1 MIKIEDHVIEVDGVK
16 YVPLEIAQSAIAVAY
31 NDNKLDEAVNIIRDS
46 VEEMN
51 KSVNDVLKDD

>member
-1 MIKIEDHVIEVDGVK
+1 MIKIEDHVIEVDGLK
-16 YVPLEIAQSAIAVAY
+16 YVPLEIAQAAIAVAY

>member
-16 YVPLEIAQSAIAVAY
+16 YVPLEIAQAAIAVAY

>member
-16 YVPLEIAQSAIAVAY
+16 YVPLEIAQAAIAVAY

-51 KSVNDVLKDD
+51 KSVNDILKDD